1 MYNTIQTIIIDPIS
15 NEISTPVTVNNVN
28 EDVSLLMLVGG
39 IVVAGRIEV
48 EPFKVDMVVKII
60 MVSIALVVT
69 VVVNDSKEM
78 MLFVIVVAAVGV
90 ITMIVTVGIIINCAS
105 KE

>member
-1 MYNTIQTIIIDPIS
+1 MYNTIETIIIDPIR
-15 NEISTPVTVNNVN
+15 NEISTPVTVNNVT
-28 EDVSLLMLVGG
+28 EDVSLLLLVGDT
-39 IVVAGRIEV
+39 VVAGRIEV
-48 EPFKVDMVVKII
+48 EPFKVDKVVKII
-60 MVSIALVVT
+60 MVSIASVVT

-78 MLFVIVVAAVGV
+78 RLLVIVVAVVGV